1 MMNKVVNT
9 ESLAWKI
16 EQQNVNLEPIIK
28 NWSAFTETII
38 SCKKN
43 KISIKNDLLTL
54 DFLEA
59 TRRALKLS
67 EDEMYFKPIQEDK
80 AQISLDIFIEIL
92 KNFDNDIMSKKDVD
106 RIIGIFDCL
115 SAVCSFNTNELIEY
129 LQAPNYIS
137 RLELGTVSKEEVVKL
152 FLKIPEC
159 IFNDSYLGNYA
170 LLLSNSFFVNFAK
183 RYLNIKDSDIF
194 EIVNIL
200 ELKRKSIGFEP
211 KESNT
216 PLFVLN
222 RRSIDKIITEF
233 LKIKKVEISKRNKE
247 AVLKILFKKDAHH
260 AI

>member
-16 EQQNVNLEPIIK
+16 AKQNVDWQPTIK
-28 NWSAFTETII
+28 NWSPFTDTVIN
-38 SCKKN
+38 CKKN
-43 KISIKNDLLTL
+43 KISIKNDLVIL

-59 TRRALKLS
+59 IRKALKLS
-67 EDEMYFKPIQEDK
+67 EDEMYFKPMQDDK
-80 AQISLDIFIEIL
+80 AQISLEIFIEIL
-92 KNFDNDIMSKKDVD
+92 KKFDENIIINKDID
-106 RIIGIFDCL
+106 RIIGIFDCV
-115 SAVCSFNTNELIEY
+115 SAVCSFNTNQLLAY
-129 LQAPNYIS
+129 LQVPNYIS

-159 IFNDSYLGNYA
+159 IFNDSYLGDYA

-183 RYLNIKDSDIF
+183 RYLNIQDSDIF

-247 AVLKILFKKDAHH
+247 AVLKILFKKDAHP